1 MPYDKSLPYACRCC
15 GYWNGDMKYDYYK
28 PKEPYIKD
36 EKVRK
41 ALKAWLVAN
50 GFGDDIGCHTSTAGT
65 RFSCGNYCI
74 EFLGFFI
81 YDLIRGQKYC
91 IEELCG
97 VDDD

>member
-1 MPYDKSLPYACRCC
+1 
-15 GYWNGDMKYDYYK
+15 MKYDYYK

-50 GFGDDIGCHTSTAGT
+50 RFEDDIECHTLTAGT

-81 YDLIRGQKYC
+81 YDLVRGQKYC